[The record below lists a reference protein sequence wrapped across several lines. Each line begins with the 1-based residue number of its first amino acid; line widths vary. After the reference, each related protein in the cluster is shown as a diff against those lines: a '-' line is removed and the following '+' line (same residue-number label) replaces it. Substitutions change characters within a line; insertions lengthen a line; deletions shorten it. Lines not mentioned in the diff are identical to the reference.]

1 MRAVRN
7 VFPSARF
14 VVFSTLEEVCMKTNR
29 TKRSVFFCRA
39 AALIALAAVCMIGC
53 QNATD
58 GSDKPAVE
66 RYFVD
71 FYTDGWHGGALTAK
85 VDGKEIHSG
94 DRVEQGKIVEFTAQP
109 ESGKRADTWFIEG
122 GSFEAGSGTA
132 GSDTAKVRVL
142 NNISVRVSF
151 KDVEA
156 GKHIVRFG
164 IEGNA
169 GESRL
174 SAAVAGGT
182 AILSGNEVSDGSVVE
197 FTARPE
203 SGKTVDR
210 WFIEGGNFEAG
221 SGTAGSDTAR
231 VKVSGNINVR
241 VAFKDA
247 DPNKHIVTF
256 GIEGS
261 AGESAVT
268 AKVTEGWRIASGN
281 EVSDGAFVEFTAV
294 PAPGYKVKSWTIVK
308 TEDNNPLL
316 FEEGGT
322 GGSLRAKARAACNLT
337 VKVEFERI
345 IYTIVFG
352 FEGSSEQGTFTAQK
366 DGAEFVS
373 GATAFYGEEL
383 AFSARP
389 KAGWKVAVWTIVK
402 TDDSSPLTFEEGG
415 AEGSL
420 SAKAK
425 VTCNI
430 TVKVK
435 FEKIICTVSFTVPGG
450 HGSLKAKPEG
460 ADFVSGSPIGVEYG
474 KTVEFTASPAAGY
487 KVKAWTIVN
496 TDSGSHLEFES
507 GTGTPGSLSAKAKVF
522 SPVTVRVEFEKT
534 YTVVFTVP
542 GGHGSLTAKIEDT
555 DFITGSPMNVGHGK
569 TVEFTAAPNAGYKVK
584 EWTVNGAVVTA
595 GSTYRLTVV
604 QDVHLIVTFTEDNV
618 RITISGDE
626 RVDEGGYIDITR
638 GKRWG
643 DVKTDIGKKIVL
655 KEKWQGGDYGA
666 YQWKLN
672 GRDGNTID
680 DNYIFTADTIVY
692 IVTNYIKFK
701 MQGTVLSGYNG
712 EKPEGLIIIGDT
724 VTQIGSNA
732 FSSCFGLTGVDFSAC
747 TNLTQIGSS
756 AFEGCMGLS
765 GQLRLP
771 VSLTEIGDSAFKD
784 CKGIVGKLEL
794 PPDLKQIG
802 REAFSGCE
810 RLTGGLE
817 LPAGL
822 SEIGY
827 RAFYACGL
835 SGINFSACTNLK
847 RIGSEAFSSCT
858 RLSGVLDLPPNL
870 IEIGGGAFYMCRY
883 LMSVKLP
890 ANLKII
896 GGYSFQ
902 YCTNIRDV
910 NLSDCNE
917 LTKIGEYAFAGCENL
932 RTLNLPASI
941 TEIGSSA
948 FSGCFGISGELKLP
962 SGLTKICSYTFFD
975 CMGLTKVD
983 FSDCTKLTKI
993 EERAF
998 KHCITLGSVD
1008 LYSCTALTQIAW
1020 EAFKNCKH
1028 AVVRLPE
1035 SITQLEINAFGD
1047 SNETYCAK
1055 VKIKGGSEY
1064 SRIYDLVVR
1073 KSHYFG
1079 LIEQY

>member
-14 VVFSTLEEVCMKTNR
+14 VVFSTLEEVYMKTNR

-53 QNATD
+53 QNATEE
-58 GSDKPAVE
+58 SDKPAVE

-85 VDGKEIHSG
+85 VGGKEIHSG

-156 GKHIVRFG
+156 GKHIVRFS
-164 IEGNA
+164 IEGSA

-210 WFIEGGNFEAG
+210 WFIEGENFEAG

-294 PAPGYKVKSWTIVK
+294 PAPGYTVKSWMIVK

-345 IYTIVFG
+345 IYTIMFG
-352 FEGSSEQGTFTAQK
+352 FEGSSDQGTFTAQK
-366 DGAEFVS
+366 DGADFVS

-389 KAGWKVAVWTIVK
+389 KAGWKITTWTIVK

-420 SAKAK
+420 STKAK

-450 HGSLKAKPEG
+450 HGSLKAKAEG
-460 ADFVSGSPIGVEYG
+460 AAFVS
-474 KTVEFTASPAAGY
+474 
-487 KVKAWTIVN
+487 
-496 TDSGSHLEFES
+496 
-507 GTGTPGSLSAKAKVF
+507 
-522 SPVTVRVEFEKT
+522 
-534 YTVVFTVP
+534 
-542 GGHGSLTAKIEDT
+542 
-555 DFITGSPMNVGHGK
+555 
-569 TVEFTAAPNAGYKVK
+569 
-584 EWTVNGAVVTA
+584 
-595 GSTYRLTVV
+595 
-604 QDVHLIVTFTEDNV
+604 
-618 RITISGDE
+618 
-626 RVDEGGYIDITR
+626 
-638 GKRWG
+638 
-643 DVKTDIGKKIVL
+643 
-655 KEKWQGGDYGA
+655 
-666 YQWKLN
+666 
-672 GRDGNTID
+672 
-680 DNYIFTADTIVY
+680 
-692 IVTNYIKFK
+692 
-701 MQGTVLSGYNG
+701 
-712 EKPEGLIIIGDT
+712 
-724 VTQIGSNA
+724 
-732 FSSCFGLTGVDFSAC
+732 
-747 TNLTQIGSS
+747 
-756 AFEGCMGLS
+756 
-765 GQLRLP
+765 
-771 VSLTEIGDSAFKD
+771 
-784 CKGIVGKLEL
+784 
-794 PPDLKQIG
+794 
-802 REAFSGCE
+802 
-810 RLTGGLE
+810 
-817 LPAGL
+817 
-822 SEIGY
+822 
-827 RAFYACGL
+827 
-835 SGINFSACTNLK
+835 
-847 RIGSEAFSSCT
+847 
-858 RLSGVLDLPPNL
+858 
-870 IEIGGGAFYMCRY
+870 
-883 LMSVKLP
+883 
-890 ANLKII
+890 
-896 GGYSFQ
+896 
-902 YCTNIRDV
+902 
-910 NLSDCNE
+910 
-917 LTKIGEYAFAGCENL
+917 
-932 RTLNLPASI
+932 
-941 TEIGSSA
+941 
-948 FSGCFGISGELKLP
+948 
-962 SGLTKICSYTFFD
+962 
-975 CMGLTKVD
+975 
-983 FSDCTKLTKI
+983 
-993 EERAF
+993 
-998 KHCITLGSVD
+998 
-1008 LYSCTALTQIAW
+1008 
-1020 EAFKNCKH
+1020 
-1028 AVVRLPE
+1028 
-1035 SITQLEINAFGD
+1035 
-1047 SNETYCAK
+1047 
-1055 VKIKGGSEY
+1055 
-1064 SRIYDLVVR
+1064 R
-1073 KSHYFG
+1073 KSSFA
-1079 LIEQY
+1079 

>member
-14 VVFSTLEEVCMKTNR
+14 VVFSTLEEVYMKTNR

-71 FYTDGWHGGALTAK
+71 FYTDGWYGGALTAK

-156 GKHIVRFG
+156 GKHIVRFS
-164 IEGNA
+164 IEGSA

-174 SAAVAGGT
+174 SAAVAGGS

-256 GIEGS
+256 GIEGN

-322 GGSLRAKARAACNLT
+322 GGSLRAKARAACNLS
-337 VKVEFERI
+337 VKVEFEKI
-345 IYTIVFG
+345 IYTIMFG
-352 FEGSSEQGTFTAQK
+352 FEGSSDQGTFTAQK
-366 DGAEFVS
+366 DGADFVS

-383 AFSARP
+383 AFSAQP

-420 SAKAK
+420 TAKAK

-435 FEKIICTVSFTVPGG
+435 FEKIICTVTFAVPGG
-450 HGSLKAKPEG
+450 HGSLKAKAEG
-460 ADFVSGSPIGVEYG
+460 AAFVSVSPIQVEYG

-496 TDSGSHLEFES
+496 TDSGSPLEFES
-507 GTGTPGSLSAKAKVF
+507 GTGTPGSVSAKAKVF

-555 DFITGSPMNVGHGK
+555 DFITGSPMNVGYGK
-569 TVEFTAAPNAGYKVK
+569 TVEFTASPAAGYKVK

-595 GSTYRLTVV
+595 DFTYRLTVV
-604 QDVHLIVTFTEDNV
+604 QDVNLTVTFTEDNV

-666 YQWKLN
+666 YRWKLN
-672 GRDGNTID
+672 GRDGNAID

-712 EKPEGLIIIGDT
+712 KRPEGLIIIGDT

-732 FSSCFGLTGVDFSAC
+732 FAYCIGLTGVDFSAC

-756 AFEGCMGLS
+756 AFEGCKGLT
-765 GQLRLP
+765 GRLRLP
-771 VSLTEIGDSAFKD
+771 VSLTEIGSGAFKD
-784 CKGIVGKLEL
+784 CKGIVGEL
-794 PPDLKQIG
+794 K
-802 REAFSGCE
+802 
-810 RLTGGLE
+810 

-822 SEIGY
+822 TEISY
-827 RAFYACGL
+827 RAFYACGV
-835 SGINFSACTNLK
+835 SGINFSACTNLR

-858 RLSGVLDLPPNL
+858 RLSGMLDLPPNL

-896 GGYSFQ
+896 GGAGFQ
-902 YCTNIRDV
+902 YCTNIGEV
-910 NLSDCNE
+910 NLSDCKV
-917 LTKIGEYAFAGCENL
+917 LTKIGAYAFAGCENL

-962 SGLTKICSYTFFD
+962 SGLTEICSYTFFD
-975 CMGLTKVD
+975 CMRLTKVD

-998 KHCITLGSVD
+998 KNCFTLGSVD

-1064 SRIYDLVVR
+1064 SRIYDLVVK
-1073 KSHYFG
+1073 KSHYLG

>member
-1 MRAVRN
+1 M
-7 VFPSARF
+7 
-14 VVFSTLEEVCMKTNR
+14 
-29 TKRSVFFCRA
+29 
-39 AALIALAAVCMIGC
+39 
-53 QNATD
+53 
-58 GSDKPAVE
+58 
-66 RYFVD
+66 
-71 FYTDGWHGGALTAK
+71 
-85 VDGKEIHSG
+85 
-94 DRVEQGKIVEFTAQP
+94 
-109 ESGKRADTWFIEG
+109 
-122 GSFEAGSGTA
+122 
-132 GSDTAKVRVL
+132 
-142 NNISVRVSF
+142 
-151 KDVEA
+151 
-156 GKHIVRFG
+156 
-164 IEGNA
+164 
-169 GESRL
+169 
-174 SAAVAGGT
+174 
-182 AILSGNEVSDGSVVE
+182 
-197 FTARPE
+197 
-203 SGKTVDR
+203 
-210 WFIEGGNFEAG
+210 
-221 SGTAGSDTAR
+221 
-231 VKVSGNINVR
+231 
-241 VAFKDA
+241 
-247 DPNKHIVTF
+247 
-256 GIEGS
+256 
-261 AGESAVT
+261 
-268 AKVTEGWRIASGN
+268 
-281 EVSDGAFVEFTAV
+281 
-294 PAPGYKVKSWTIVK
+294 
-308 TEDNNPLL
+308 
-316 FEEGGT
+316 
-322 GGSLRAKARAACNLT
+322 
-337 VKVEFERI
+337 
-345 IYTIVFG
+345 
-352 FEGSSEQGTFTAQK
+352 
-366 DGAEFVS
+366 
-373 GATAFYGEEL
+373 
-383 AFSARP
+383 
-389 KAGWKVAVWTIVK
+389 
-402 TDDSSPLTFEEGG
+402 
-415 AEGSL
+415 
-420 SAKAK
+420 
-425 VTCNI
+425 
-430 TVKVK
+430 
-435 FEKIICTVSFTVPGG
+435 
-450 HGSLKAKPEG
+450 
-460 ADFVSGSPIGVEYG
+460 
-474 KTVEFTASPAAGY
+474 
-487 KVKAWTIVN
+487 
-496 TDSGSHLEFES
+496 
-507 GTGTPGSLSAKAKVF
+507 
-522 SPVTVRVEFEKT
+522 EFEKT

-569 TVEFTAAPNAGYKVK
+569 TVEFTAVPNAGYKVK

-618 RITISGDE
+618 RITIS
-626 RVDEGGYIDITR
+626 VDEGGYIDITR

-810 RLTGGLE
+810 RLTGCLE

-847 RIGSEAFSSCT
+847 RIGNGAFSDCMH
-858 RLSGVLDLPPNL
+858 LSGVLDLPPNL

-962 SGLTKICSYTFFD
+962 SGLTEICSYTFFD

>member
-1 MRAVRN
+1 
-7 VFPSARF
+7 
-14 VVFSTLEEVCMKTNR
+14 MKTNR

-58 GSDKPAVE
+58 GSDGNSNGGGNTPQSAVE
-66 RYFVD
+66 KYVVVFNAD
-71 FYTDGWHGGALTAK
+71 TSHIGALTAK

-122 GSFEAGSGTA
+122 GGFEAGSGTA

-156 GKHIVRFG
+156 GKHIVRFS
-164 IEGNA
+164 IEGSA

-174 SAAVAGGT
+174 SAAVAGGS

-221 SGTAGSDTAR
+221 SGTAGSDTAK

-261 AGESAVT
+261 AGENAVT
-268 AKVTEGWRIASGN
+268 AKVAGEAIASGN

-366 DGAEFVS
+366 DGADFVS
-373 GATAFYGEEL
+373 GGNAFYGEEL
-383 AFSARP
+383 TFSAQL
-389 KAGWKVAVWTIVK
+389 KAGWKITTWTIVK

-450 HGSLKAKPEG
+450 HGSLKAKAEG
-460 ADFVSGSPIGVEYG
+460 AAFVSVSPIEVEYG

-487 KVKAWTIVN
+487 KVKAWTVDGN
-496 TDSGSHLEFES
+496 T
-507 GTGTPGSLSAKAKVF
+507 
-522 SPVTVRVEFEKT
+522 
-534 YTVVFTVP
+534 
-542 GGHGSLTAKIEDT
+542 
-555 DFITGSPMNVGHGK
+555 
-569 TVEFTAAPNAGYKVK
+569 
-584 EWTVNGAVVTA
+584 VTA
-595 GSTYRLTVV
+595 DSTYRLTVV
-604 QDVHLIVTFTEDNV
+604 QNVHLTVTFTEDNV

-626 RVDEGGYIDITR
+626 RVDEGGYIDIPR
-638 GKRWG
+638 GKTWG
-643 DVKTDIGKKIVL
+643 DVKKQIKAKFVL
-655 KEKWQGGDYGA
+655 KEEWQGGDYGA

-672 GRDGNTID
+672 NGNGNVIND
-680 DNYIFTADTIVY
+680 DYTFNEAATVY
-692 IVTNYIKFK
+692 AVTNYLKFK
-701 MQGTVLSGYNG
+701 MQGTTLTGYDG
-712 EKPEGLIIIGDT
+712 AKPRGRIIINDIVTKIDWWAFPHCGDL
-724 VTQIGSNA
+724 QS
-732 FSSCFGLTGVDFSAC
+732 VDF
-747 TNLTQIGSS
+747 
-756 AFEGCMGLS
+756 
-765 GQLRLP
+765 
-771 VSLTEIGDSAFKD
+771 
-784 CKGIVGKLEL
+784 
-794 PPDLKQIG
+794 
-802 REAFSGCE
+802 
-810 RLTGGLE
+810 
-817 LPAGL
+817 
-822 SEIGY
+822 
-827 RAFYACGL
+827 
-835 SGINFSACTNLK
+835 
-847 RIGSEAFSSCT
+847 
-858 RLSGVLDLPPNL
+858 
-870 IEIGGGAFYMCRY
+870 
-883 LMSVKLP
+883 
-890 ANLKII
+890 
-896 GGYSFQ
+896 
-902 YCTNIRDV
+902 
-910 NLSDCNE
+910 
-917 LTKIGEYAFAGCENL
+917 FA
-932 RTLNLPASI
+932 
-941 TEIGSSA
+941 
-948 FSGCFGISGELKLP
+948 
-962 SGLTKICSYTFFD
+962 
-975 CMGLTKVD
+975 
-983 FSDCTKLTKI
+983 
-993 EERAF
+993 
-998 KHCITLGSVD
+998 
-1008 LYSCTALTQIAW
+1008 CTALTRWAR
-1020 EAFKNCKH
+1020 
-1028 AVVRLPE
+1028 V
-1035 SITQLEINAFGD
+1035 
-1047 SNETYCAK
+1047 
-1055 VKIKGGSEY
+1055 
-1064 SRIYDLVVR
+1064 
-1073 KSHYFG
+1073 
-1079 LIEQY
+1079 

>member
-14 VVFSTLEEVCMKTNR
+14 VVFSTLEEVYMKTNR

-109 ESGKRADTWFIEG
+109 ESGKCADTWFIEG

-132 GSDTAKVRVL
+132 GSDTAKVRIL

-164 IEGNA
+164 IEGSA

-174 SAAVAGGT
+174 SAAVAGGS

-352 FEGSSEQGTFTAQK
+352 FEGSSDQGTFTAQK

-383 AFSARP
+383 AFSAQP

-450 HGSLKAKPEG
+450 HGSL
-460 ADFVSGSPIGVEYG
+460 
-474 KTVEFTASPAAGY
+474 
-487 KVKAWTIVN
+487 
-496 TDSGSHLEFES
+496 
-507 GTGTPGSLSAKAKVF
+507 
-522 SPVTVRVEFEKT
+522 
-534 YTVVFTVP
+534 
-542 GGHGSLTAKIEDT
+542 TAKIEDT

-569 TVEFTAAPNAGYKVK
+569 TVEFTAVPNAGYKVK

-595 GSTYRLTVV
+595 DFTYRLTVV

-724 VTQIGSNA
+724 ITKIGSNA

-765 GQLRLP
+765 GRLRLP
-771 VSLTEIGDSAFKD
+771 VSLTEIGSGAFKD
-784 CKGIVGKLEL
+784 CKGIVGEL
-794 PPDLKQIG
+794 K
-802 REAFSGCE
+802 
-810 RLTGGLE
+810 

-847 RIGSEAFSSCT
+847 RIGNGAFSDCMH
-858 RLSGVLDLPPNL
+858 LSGVLDLPPNL

-910 NLSDCNE
+910 NLSDCKV

-962 SGLTKICSYTFFD
+962 SGLTEICSYTFFD

>member
-1 MRAVRN
+1 
-7 VFPSARF
+7 
-14 VVFSTLEEVCMKTNR
+14 
-29 TKRSVFFCRA
+29 
-39 AALIALAAVCMIGC
+39 C

-122 GSFEAGSGTA
+122 GNFEAGSGTA
-132 GSDTAKVRVL
+132 GSDTAKVRIL

-164 IEGNA
+164 IEGSA

-256 GIEGS
+256 GMEGN

-281 EVSDGAFVEFTAV
+281 ELSDGAFVEFTAV

-345 IYTIVFG
+345 IYTIMFG
-352 FEGSSEQGTFTAQK
+352 FEGSSDQGTFTAQK
-366 DGAEFVS
+366 DGANFVS

-383 AFSARP
+383 TFSAQP
-389 KAGWKVAVWTIVK
+389 KAGWKITTWTIVK
-402 TDDSSPLTFEEGG
+402 TDDNSPLTFEKGG
-415 AEGSL
+415 TEGSL
-420 SAKAK
+420 TAKAK
-425 VTCNI
+425 VTCNL

-435 FEKIICTVSFTVPGG
+435 FEKVICTVAFTVPGG
-450 HGSLKAKPEG
+450 HGALKAKPEG
-460 ADFVSGSPIGVEYG
+460 APVVSVSPIQVEYG
-474 KTVEFTASPAAGY
+474 KTVEFTADPDAGY

-496 TDSGSHLEFES
+496 TDSGSPLEFES
-507 GTGTPGSLSAKAKVF
+507 GTGTPGSVSAKAKVF

-569 TVEFTAAPNAGYKVK
+569 TVEFTAVPNAGYKVK

-595 GSTYRLTVV
+595 DFTYRLTVV

-655 KEKWQGGDYGA
+655 KEKWQGGNYGA

-732 FSSCFGLTGVDFSAC
+732 FSSCIGLTGVDFSAC

-756 AFEGCMGLS
+756 AFEGCKGLT
-765 GQLRLP
+765 GRLRLP
-771 VSLTEIGDSAFKD
+771 VSLTEIGSGAFKD
-784 CKGIVGKLEL
+784 CKGIVGEL
-794 PPDLKQIG
+794 K
-802 REAFSGCE
+802 
-810 RLTGGLE
+810 

-822 SEIGY
+822 TEISY

-835 SGINFSACTNLK
+835 SGINFSACTNLR

-858 RLSGVLDLPPNL
+858 RLSGMLDLPPNL
-870 IEIGGGAFYMCRY
+870 IEIGGSAFYWCIG
-883 LMSVKLP
+883 LKSVKLP

-896 GGYSFQ
+896 GGAGFQ
-902 YCTNIRDV
+902 YCTNIGEV
-910 NLSDCNE
+910 NLSDCKV
-917 LTKIGEYAFAGCENL
+917 LTKIGAYAFAGCENL

-948 FSGCFGISGELKLP
+948 FSGCLDISGELKLP
-962 SGLTKICSYTFFD
+962 SGLTEICSYTFFD

-998 KHCITLGSVD
+998 KNCFTLESVD
-1008 LYSCTALTQIAW
+1008 LCSCTALTQI
-1020 EAFKNCKH
+1020 EMEVFKNCKH

>member
-1 MRAVRN
+1 
-7 VFPSARF
+7 
-14 VVFSTLEEVCMKTNR
+14 
-29 TKRSVFFCRA
+29 
-39 AALIALAAVCMIGC
+39 MIGC
-53 QNATD
+53 QNATEE
-58 GSDKPAVE
+58 SDKPAVE

-71 FYTDGWHGGALTAK
+71 FYTEGWHGGALTAK
-85 VDGKEIHSG
+85 VGGKEIHPG

-221 SGTAGSDTAR
+221 SGTVGSDTAR

-256 GIEGS
+256 GMEGN

-322 GGSLRAKARAACNLT
+322 GESLRAKARAACNLT

-345 IYTIVFG
+345 IYTIMFG
-352 FEGSSEQGTFTAQK
+352 FEGSSDQGTFTAQK
-366 DGAEFVS
+366 DGADFAS

-383 AFSARP
+383 TFSARP
-389 KAGWKVAVWTIVK
+389 KAGWKITTWTIVK

-420 SAKAK
+420 TAKAK

-435 FEKIICTVSFTVPGG
+435 FEKIICSVSFTVPGG
-450 HGSLKAKPEG
+450 HGSLKAKAEG
-460 ADFVSGSPIGVEYG
+460 AAFVSVSPIEVEYG
-474 KTVEFTASPAAGY
+474 KTVEFTASPAEGY
-487 KVKAWTIVN
+487 KVKAWTVDGN
-496 TDSGSHLEFES
+496 T
-507 GTGTPGSLSAKAKVF
+507 
-522 SPVTVRVEFEKT
+522 
-534 YTVVFTVP
+534 
-542 GGHGSLTAKIEDT
+542 
-555 DFITGSPMNVGHGK
+555 
-569 TVEFTAAPNAGYKVK
+569 
-584 EWTVNGAVVTA
+584 VTA
-595 GSTYRLTVV
+595 DSTYSLTVV
-604 QDVHLIVTFTEDNV
+604 QNVHLTVTFTEDNV

-626 RVDEGGYIDITR
+626 RVEEGGYIDIPR
-638 GKRWG
+638 GKTWG
-643 DVKTDIGKKIVL
+643 DVKKQIKAKFAL
-655 KEKWQGGDYGA
+655 KEEWQGGDYGA

-672 GRDGNTID
+672 NGNGNVIND
-680 DNYIFTADTIVY
+680 DYTFNEAATVY
-692 IVTNYIKFK
+692 AVTNYLKFK
-701 MQGTVLSGYNG
+701 MQGTTLTGYDG
-712 EKPEGLIIIGDT
+712 AKPRGRIIINDIVTKIDWWAFPHCGDL
-724 VTQIGSNA
+724 QS
-732 FSSCFGLTGVDFSAC
+732 VDFFAC
-747 TNLTQIGSS
+747 TALTQIGGH
-756 AFEGCMGLS
+756 AFEECENLTGALH
-765 GQLRLP
+765 LP
-771 VSLTEIGDSAFKD
+771 ASLT
-784 CKGIVGKLEL
+784 
-794 PPDLKQIG
+794 QIG
-802 REAFSGCE
+802 ESAFSGCE
-810 RLTGGLE
+810 RLTGE
-817 LPAGL
+817 L
-822 SEIGY
+822 
-827 RAFYACGL
+827 
-835 SGINFSACTNLK
+835 
-847 RIGSEAFSSCT
+847 
-858 RLSGVLDLPPNL
+858 
-870 IEIGGGAFYMCRY
+870 
-883 LMSVKLP
+883 
-890 ANLKII
+890 
-896 GGYSFQ
+896 Q
-902 YCTNIRDV
+902 
-910 NLSDCNE
+910 
-917 LTKIGEYAFAGCENL
+917 
-932 RTLNLPASI
+932 LPASL
-941 TEIGSSA
+941 TEIGKSA
-948 FSGCFGISGELKLP
+948 FSGCRGLTKLDLSTCTILTQIGKSAFSGCERLTGELHLP
-962 SGLTKICSYTFFD
+962 ASLTQIGERAFSGCSGLTKLDLSACIALMKISRSTFNY
-975 CMGLTKVD
+975 CKGLTEVELPANLTQID
-983 FSDCTKLTKI
+983 VAAFSDCSNAIIK
-993 EERAF
+993 
-998 KHCITLGSVD
+998 
-1008 LYSCTALTQIAW
+1008 
-1020 EAFKNCKH
+1020 
-1028 AVVRLPE
+1028 LPE
-1035 SITQLEINAFGD
+1035 SIIQIGPQAFGAITTIWD
-1047 SNETYCAK
+1047 RRCEE

>member
-1 MRAVRN
+1 
-7 VFPSARF
+7 
-14 VVFSTLEEVCMKTNR
+14 MKTNR

-94 DRVEQGKIVEFTAQP
+94 DRVEQGKIVEFTAQL

-132 GSDTAKVRVL
+132 GSDTAKVRIL

-156 GKHIVRFG
+156 GKHIVRFS
-164 IEGNA
+164 IEGSA

-210 WFIEGGNFEAG
+210 WFIEGENFEAG

-294 PAPGYKVKSWTIVK
+294 SAPGYKVKSWTIVK

-345 IYTIVFG
+345 IYTIMFG
-352 FEGSSEQGTFTAQK
+352 FEGSSDQGTFTAQK

-460 ADFVSGSPIGVEYG
+460 ADFVPVSPIGVEYG

-507 GTGTPGSLSAKAKVF
+507 GTGTPGSVSAKAKVF

-534 YTVVFTVP
+534 YTVVLPFR
-542 GGHGSLTAKIEDT
+542 A
-555 DFITGSPMNVGHGK
+555 
-569 TVEFTAAPNAGYKVK
+569 
-584 EWTVNGAVVTA
+584 VTA
-595 GSTYRLTVV
+595 LLRQKS
-604 QDVHLIVTFTEDNV
+604 
-618 RITISGDE
+618 
-626 RVDEGGYIDITR
+626 
-638 GKRWG
+638 K
-643 DVKTDIGKKIVL
+643 
-655 KEKWQGGDYGA
+655 
-666 YQWKLN
+666 
-672 GRDGNTID
+672 
-680 DNYIFTADTIVY
+680 
-692 IVTNYIKFK
+692 
-701 MQGTVLSGYNG
+701 
-712 EKPEGLIIIGDT
+712 
-724 VTQIGSNA
+724 TQI
-732 FSSCFGLTGVDFSAC
+732 L
-747 TNLTQIGSS
+747 
-756 AFEGCMGLS
+756 
-765 GQLRLP
+765 
-771 VSLTEIGDSAFKD
+771 
-784 CKGIVGKLEL
+784 
-794 PPDLKQIG
+794 
-802 REAFSGCE
+802 
-810 RLTGGLE
+810 
-817 LPAGL
+817 
-822 SEIGY
+822 
-827 RAFYACGL
+827 
-835 SGINFSACTNLK
+835 
-847 RIGSEAFSSCT
+847 
-858 RLSGVLDLPPNL
+858 
-870 IEIGGGAFYMCRY
+870 
-883 LMSVKLP
+883 
-890 ANLKII
+890 
-896 GGYSFQ
+896 
-902 YCTNIRDV
+902 
-910 NLSDCNE
+910 
-917 LTKIGEYAFAGCENL
+917 
-932 RTLNLPASI
+932 
-941 TEIGSSA
+941 
-948 FSGCFGISGELKLP
+948 
-962 SGLTKICSYTFFD
+962 
-975 CMGLTKVD
+975 
-983 FSDCTKLTKI
+983 
-993 EERAF
+993 
-998 KHCITLGSVD
+998 
-1008 LYSCTALTQIAW
+1008 
-1020 EAFKNCKH
+1020 
-1028 AVVRLPE
+1028 
-1035 SITQLEINAFGD
+1035 
-1047 SNETYCAK
+1047 
-1055 VKIKGGSEY
+1055 
-1064 SRIYDLVVR
+1064 
-1073 KSHYFG
+1073 
-1079 LIEQY
+1079 